1 MIRPPSACITIPLGN
16 TGANEGGSLAL
27 RTEQGWN
34 LSSRREGRGG
44 HLAGLHRYF
53 DHYRSMLDASGVRL
67 SFSGQPEPKAV
78 P

>member
-27 RTEQGWN
+27 RTEQGRN

-44 HLAGLHRYF
+44 YLCRAYI
-53 DHYRSMLDASGVRL
+53 DTSIIIVACWMLSALG
-67 SFSGQPEPKAV
+67 
-78 P
+78 